1 MPLTNIGNVRSRRQQ
16 KAKRLARRWATI
28 VIDSFKRIN
37 DDSMGSA
44 DTGHD
49 WRPYLNSTDWVIRG
63 GKARLR
69 VTTAGNKERCR
80 VQSGLA
86 DGTVLAR
93 INVNNVS
100 LNGVGISFRE
110 TVTSNG
116 WTFAYKGGT
125 SYQWTNW
132 NGGTLVTSTAVSGPA
147 LTAGQS
153 YEFKVVMN
161 GNQFS
166 GYVDGTQV
174 GATQTSATNQTET
187 IHGIFSD
194 GIKETLFERFVVLR
208 G

>member
-1 MPLTNIGNVRSRRQQ
+1 MPLTFLGSVRGRRQSLY
-16 KAKRLARRWATI
+16 RRWARRWATI
-28 VIDSFKRIN
+28 VVDSFQRIN
-37 DDSMGSA
+37 EDTLGSA

-49 WRPYLNSTDWVIRG
+49 WRPYVNSADWVIRS

-80 VQSGLA
+80 VQSGLS
-86 DGTVLAR
+86 DGTVRAR
-93 INVNNVS
+93 INVNNVT
-100 LNGVGISFRE
+100 LQGVGISFRE
-110 TVTSNG
+110 TVTNNC

-132 NGGTLVTSTAVSGPA
+132 NGGTLITSTAVSGPA

-153 YEFKVVMN
+153 YELKVVMS